1 MLPLLQSTMSAPP
14 AAQPAPPPVDLI
26 TALQEQLARLNAM
39 LFNYIGALQRD
50 APPQSLKGEALV
62 AAPKTYD
69 MPVSCEDSGRAGCP
83 LTASCCTRLRSAT
96 RTRCLGAGASRP
108 DGK

>member
-1 MLPLLQSTMSAPP
+1 MSAPP
-14 AAQPAPPPVDLI
+14 TAPPVPAPVDLI

-62 AAPKTYD
+62 APPKSYD
-69 MPVSCEDSGRAGCP
+69 VQARRGLTQALCQPCRACLSPPTHHLGCLPGR
-83 LTASCCTRLRSAT
+83 RRKRS
-96 RTRCLGAGASRP
+96 
-108 DGK
+108 